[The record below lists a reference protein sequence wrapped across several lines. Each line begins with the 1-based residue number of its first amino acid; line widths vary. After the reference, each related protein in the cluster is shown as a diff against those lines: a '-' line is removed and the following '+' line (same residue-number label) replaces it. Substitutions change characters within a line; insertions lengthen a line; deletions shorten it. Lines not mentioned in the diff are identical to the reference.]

1 MTAHPPG
8 LAGSAASGIGW
19 HWLTSAVEM
28 AALASGNWPLAP
40 VPAPQRWTCFPRIA
54 TRTPGA
60 DARSVRAARDFT
72 IAILRRWG
80 VAERRE
86 DIATVVSELLTNA
99 VRHAL
104 PGPGDAWP
112 RWPIRLG
119 LLQPGPCVLCAVA
132 DPSEKA
138 PVPAEPCH
146 LAETGRGLLVIDAL
160 SDQWGYTTPS
170 DMGKVVW
177 AMFSTRPGP
186 SHASSHPGPMRDA
199 STGPRPGCERLPSSR
214 SHGSIEAR

>member
-1 MTAHPPG
+1 MTAHP
-8 LAGSAASGIGW
+8 LRMASAAGGIGW

-40 VPAPQRWTCFPRIA
+40 DPAPQSWTCFPRIA

-60 DARSVRAARDFT
+60 DVRSVRPARDFT
-72 IAILRRWG
+72 IATLQRWG
-80 VAERRE
+80 VAERRD

-104 PGPGDAWP
+104 PGPGDTRP

-119 LLQPGPCVLCAVA
+119 LLQPGLCVLCAVA
-132 DPSEKA
+132 DPSERT
-138 PVPAEPCH
+138 PVPAEPCY
-146 LAETGRGLLVIDAL
+146 LAETGRGLHVIGAL
-160 SDQWGYTTPS
+160 SDQWGYTAPS

-177 AMFSTRPGP
+177 AMFTTGPARLTQALIPGPMGEGSTRP
-186 SHASSHPGPMRDA
+186 
-199 STGPRPGCERLPSSR
+199 RPGSEHVPSSR
-214 SHGSIEAR
+214 LHGSMEAR